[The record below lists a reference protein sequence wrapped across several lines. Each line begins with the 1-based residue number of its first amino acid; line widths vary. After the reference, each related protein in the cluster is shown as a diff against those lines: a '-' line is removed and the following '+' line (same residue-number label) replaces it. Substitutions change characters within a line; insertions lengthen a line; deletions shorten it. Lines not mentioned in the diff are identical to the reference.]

1 MAQME
6 GLVAIVTGASRGL
19 GKAIAMEYGREGAKV
34 VVCARPQSP
43 TSLPGTSEDTAGEIE
58 SGGGQAL
65 AISCDVTD
73 EGQVQTMVKRVMKT
87 YGRIDVLVNNA
98 GLMIIGEPFQD
109 IEPQRWDNLMDVN
122 IRGPYLC
129 CRYVL
134 RVMMEQQR
142 GSIVNIGSRMG
153 IDPASGGGT
162 AYSVSKA
169 ALHMLSHTLA
179 EEMREYNIA
188 VNIISP
194 GSLKSEGSSLI
205 PWNLRNW
212 DSRIEPSENGPG
224 AVFLALQTAQSM
236 TGQYVHRDDFGKTWG
251 PGITPTP

>member
-73 EGQVQTMVKRVMKT
+73 EGQVQTMVERVMKT

-98 GLMIIGEPFQD
+98 GTNQPEPFETVAPETLD
-109 IEPQRWDNLMDVN
+109 RLLNLN
-122 IRGPYLC
+122 IR
-129 CRYVL
+129 
-134 RVMMEQQR
+134 
-142 GSIVNIGSRMG
+142 
-153 IDPASGGGT
+153 
-162 AYSVSKA
+162 A
-169 ALHMLSHTLA
+169 A
-179 EEMREYNIA
+179 
-188 VNIISP
+188 
-194 GSLKSEGSSLI
+194 
-205 PWNLRNW
+205 
-212 DSRIEPSENGPG
+212 
-224 AVFLALQTAQSM
+224 FLAPRLGAES
-236 TGQYVHRDDFGKTWG
+236 QYILAFASAACRREHHEIPRRLVDPKDLGRA
-251 PGITPTP
+251 